1 MIGEKMLSILVVGAS
16 GGIGGAML
24 TELGK
29 RYPDSRRI
37 GTWQNTSPATA
48 LSSPGHMSSDIE
60 WEQLDAT
67 SDEAVSGLLERIGK
81 LDWIVDASGY
91 LHSASGKPEK
101 SLRDV
106 EPEFF
111 IENMTKNV
119 LPTLLLA
126 KHSLANLKDSENS
139 IFATLSAKVGS
150 IEDNRLGG
158 WTSYRCSKA
167 ALNMAVRNISIEWKR
182 RNPRTCVVA
191 LHPGTTATNL
201 SLPFQ
206 RNVPESQLFP
216 VEKTANFLVD
226 RLQEL
231 RPENTGRFLAFDGEV
246 LPW

>member
-1 MIGEKMLSILVVGAS
+1 MIEMLTILVVGAS

-24 TELGK
+24 AELRR
-29 RYPDSRRI
+29 RYPESRLI
-37 GTWQNTSPATA
+37 GTWQSTPPTTV
-48 LSSPGHMSSDIE
+48 SSSMEHVSSDVE

-67 SDEAVSGLLERIGK
+67 SDEAVSSLLERIGK
-81 LDWIVDASGY
+81 LDWVLDASGY
-91 LHSASGKPEK
+91 LHSASGQPEK
-101 SLRDV
+101 SLRNV

-111 IENMTKNV
+111 IENMKRNV

-126 KHSLANLKDSENS
+126 KHSQTNMKRSGNTV
-139 IFATLSAKVGS
+139 FATLSAKVGS

-167 ALNMAVRNISIEWKR
+167 ALNMAIRNISIEWKR
-182 RNPRTCVVA
+182 RNPLTCVVA

-206 RNVPESQLFP
+206 RNVPEAQLFS
-216 VEKTANFLVD
+216 VEKTASFLVD
-226 RLQEL
+226 RLQQL
-231 RPENTGRFLAFDGEV
+231 TPEHTGSFLAFDGEV